1 MTKQEEKSAMKSYGE
16 QLNNEIDEL
25 VFEMRRSNDSSKK
38 FQMIL
43 TIDVHTRDIVENLI
57 RDGIQSADDL

>member
-1 MTKQEEKSAMKSYGE
+1 MTKQEEKSAMKNYGE
-16 QLNNEIDEL
+16 QLNNEIDQL
-25 VFEMRRSNDSSKK
+25 VLEMRRSNDSSKK
-38 FQMIL
+38 FEMIL

>member
-38 FQMIL
+38 FQIIL